1 MIKVVKYTNL
11 KYNFLCFLEE
21 WSLRSSNPATTSSD
35 QARYQKGYVL
45 MILLLE
51 NRLIKKK

>member
-21 WSLRSSNPATTSSD
+21 WSLRSLNPATTSSD

-45 MILLLE
+45 MILFA
-51 NRLIKKK
+51 

>member
-1 MIKVVKYTNL
+1 M
-11 KYNFLCFLEE
+11 FLCFLEE
-21 WSLRSSNPATTSSD
+21 WSLRGLNPATTSSD